1 MQLLVKCTL
10 SSTKHG
16 ELATVQNILDVI
28 SIIVLQ
34 QSWENEMKEMPAR
47 IDWPVVLAG

>member
-16 ELATVQNILDVI
+16 EMATVQNILDVI
-28 SIIVLQ
+28 SIIVQLY
-34 QSWENEMKEMPAR
+34 SSSHGEMR
-47 IDWPVVLAG
+47 